1 MSIVK
6 SRSEASLDYAQDDR
20 RSGVETMKGGFVMAK
35 EKEISIVIRR
45 VNYNHF
51 IVKNHVLD
59 FLQLVNWFKEFVTK
73 V

>member
-1 MSIVK
+1 
-6 SRSEASLDYAQDDR
+6 
-20 RSGVETMKGGFVMAK
+20 MKGGFVMAK